1 MNEKFKNAL
10 SRTENSC
17 PPIWM
22 MRQAGRYQPSYMQLK
37 EQYTFEQ
44 MCKLPQIAAQVA
56 MLPINEFDFDIAIL
70 FSDIAW
76 HLQGLG
82 LPMKFDPGPK
92 FEIHLSEDNWKQY
105 SDVDKAMEHLVF
117 QSRAMEATR
126 AALPSH
132 KSLIGFVGGPW
143 SLLNYALGKN
153 KLFISNEFKTMYLK
167 KVIIPLLKDSIRAQ
181 KLAGADKVMILD
193 SGLDNV
199 SKNYYDN
206 TYLPLIA
213 SMANIGDVGYYM
225 RGTPKGS
232 LPKVMKLGFD
242 GIGVDS
248 TVDLNKT
255 LKKAKGFVQGN
266 FDEKIMLNESS
277 ILVESEIKKWLD
289 TIDNTTGWVC
299 GLGHGIIKE
308 TPTENVKLFVK
319 TVREHYS

>member
-1 MNEKFKNAL
+1 MNKLFENAL
-10 SRTENSC
+10 TRAENSC

-92 FEIHLSEDNWKQY
+92 FEIHLSEDNWEQY
-105 SDVDKAMEHLVF
+105 SDIGKSLHHLQF
-117 QSRAMEATR
+117 QSRALEATR
-126 AALPSH
+126 EALPSH

-153 KLFISNEFKTMYLK
+153 KVSNEFKTMYLK

-181 KLAGADKVMILD
+181 KLAGADQVMILD
-193 SGLDNV
+193 SGLSNV
-199 SKNYYDN
+199 TKNYYDK
-206 TYLPLIA
+206 TYLPMI
-213 SMANIGDVGYYM
+213 SSIANIGDVGYYM
-225 RGTPKGS
+225 RGTPKDS
-232 LPKVMKLGFD
+232 LPKVMKLGFA

-248 TVDLNKT
+248 SVDLNKT
-255 LKKAKGFVQGN
+255 LKKATGFVQGN
-266 FDEKIMLNESS
+266 FDEKILLNDSRT
-277 ILVESEIKKWLD
+277 IVEYEIKKWLD
-289 TIDNTTGWVC
+289 TIEDPTGWVC

-308 TPTENVKLFVK
+308 TPTSNVTLFVD
-319 TVREHYS
+319 TVRKHFS

>member
-1 MNEKFKNAL
+1 MNELFENAAN
-10 SRTENSC
+10 RVQQKC

-22 MRQAGRYQPSYMQLK
+22 MRQAGRYQPSYMKLK

-44 MCKLPQIAAQVA
+44 MCKLPQIASQVA
-56 MLPINEFDFDIAIL
+56 MLPIDEFDFDIAIL

-232 LPKVMKLGFD
+232 LPKVMKLGFA

-248 TVDLNKT
+248 SVDLNKT
-255 LKKAKGFVQGN
+255 LKKATGFVQGN
-266 FDEKIMLNESS
+266 FDEKIMLNNSR
-277 ILVESEIKKWLD
+277 IIVEYEIKKWLD
-289 TIDNTTGWVC
+289 TIEDPTGWVC

-308 TPTENVKLFVK
+308 TPTSNVKLFVE
-319 TVREHYS
+319 TVRNHFK

>member
-44 MCKLPQIAAQVA
+44 MCKLPQIASQVA
-56 MLPINEFDFDIAIL
+56 MLPIDEFDFDIAIL

-232 LPKVMKLGFD
+232 LPKVMKLGFA

-248 TVDLNKT
+248 SVDLNKT
-255 LKKAKGFVQGN
+255 LKKATGFVQGN
-266 FDEKIMLNESS
+266 FDEKIMLNNSR
-277 ILVESEIKKWLD
+277 IIVEYEIKKWLD
-289 TIDNTTGWVC
+289 TIEDPTGWVC

-308 TPTENVKLFVK
+308 TPTSNVKLFVE
-319 TVREHYS
+319 TVRNHFK